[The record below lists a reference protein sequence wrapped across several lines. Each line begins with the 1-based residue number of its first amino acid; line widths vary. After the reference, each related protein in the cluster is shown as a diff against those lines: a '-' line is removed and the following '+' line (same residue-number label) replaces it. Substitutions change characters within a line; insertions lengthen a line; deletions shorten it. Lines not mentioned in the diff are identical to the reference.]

1 MKYTIYG
8 DIVSVNKDMGM
19 ESNYLP
25 PGFYTVSRDPL
36 GNYFLSRGNLTGVPD
51 VLYGETEKRANHVIR
66 TFHRRSAQGKNTG
79 LLLTGTKG
87 SGKTMLAKLISR
99 DLVEEGIPTIMVT
112 QAYSDANFI
121 ELISKITDKAV
132 IIFDEFD
139 KVYEKKQDQ
148 EALLTLL
155 DGTGSGN
162 KLFILTKNSGFISE
176 FFLNRPSRVFYNFN
190 YDKISLETMID
201 YLDKNLDNKA
211 HFDNFQRLWDVS
223 LELSFDVIQGIV
235 EELNFYPDLSF
246 KECISMMGVSLGGGN
261 KWDISSVVINGK
273 LQKVSWVSS
282 WHNFTPAIFLGGS
295 CTLDVY
301 LSSPSDADSKE
312 ALANSSYVVFDD
324 EGDARIPLNATKM
337 KADLITGGKIVVFSD
352 DPEDSFRIV
361 LEPTITNGATLASVF

>member
-1 MKYTIYG
+1 
-8 DIVSVNKDMGM
+8 
-19 ESNYLP
+19 
-25 PGFYTVSRDPL
+25 
-36 GNYFLSRGNLTGVPD
+36 
-51 VLYGETEKRANHVIR
+51 
-66 TFHRRSAQGKNTG
+66 
-79 LLLTGTKG
+79 
-87 SGKTMLAKLISR
+87 
-99 DLVEEGIPTIMVT
+99 
-112 QAYSDANFI
+112 
-121 ELISKITDKAV
+121 
-132 IIFDEFD
+132 
-139 KVYEKKQDQ
+139 
-148 EALLTLL
+148 
-155 DGTGSGN
+155 
-162 KLFILTKNSGFISE
+162 
-176 FFLNRPSRVFYNFN
+176 
-190 YDKISLETMID
+190 MID